1 MLTNFLV
8 DILPVSETVADGIL
22 VALVALFAL
31 FLILSVIW
39 LIASLVKMNN
49 DRYEYYYEDEEDEE
63 GENTPPSVTVADDN
77 AVIAAIS
84 AAIAVI
90 LQEEATAKGTA
101 YNGFKIVSF
110 KRADKGRSWTQK
122 NK

>member
-1 MLTNFLV
+1 MLANFLV
-8 DILPVSETVADGIL
+8 DILPVSESVADGIL
-22 VALVALFAL
+22 VALVALFAV
-31 FLILSVIW
+31 FLILAVIW

-49 DRYEYYYEDEEDEE
+49 DRYEYYYEDEEDGNDEK
-63 GENTPPSVTVADDN
+63 TLSVTVSDDN

-90 LQEEATAKGTA
+90 LQEEAAAKGTA